1 MTTTAKPRYS
11 LRFPSNNSLEWADCA
26 FLRAPAMTEAQP
38 AAASTGS
45 TIESVLQEQRLFAPP
60 AALSASAAIPSMEAY
75 RALAAK
81 AEADPDRFWGD
92 LAREQLHWFE
102 PFHTVLDWTNPPFA
116 KWFEGGT
123 TNLAYNCLDRHLEG
137 PRADK
142 TALIWEGE
150 PGDQRTF
157 TYRQLHA
164 EVCKAANALKALGIG
179 KGDLVALYMPM
190 VPEAAIAMLACARIG
205 APHSVVFGGFSADAL
220 RDRLIDGQAKA
231 VITADGGFRKDK
243 AVALKPAVDEALGA
257 QGGAPS
263 VEHVLVVQRIAS
275 ACAMTTGRDHWWHE
289 LVQDQAQTCPAE
301 PMASEDRL
309 FVLYTSGSTGKPKGV
324 VHTTAGYNLW
334 AHLTFQWIFDIR
346 EDDIHWCTA
355 DVGWI
360 TGHSYIVYG
369 PLSNGATTVM
379 YEGAPRPSKP
389 GAFWEVIEK
398 HKVTLFYT
406 APTAIRAFM
415 KGGREV
421 PEQYAMDSLRILGTV
436 GEPINPE
443 AWMWYRDVIG
453 HGRCP
458 IVDTWWQTETGGVMI
473 SPLPAATPTKPGSA
487 TLPLPGIVADI
498 VDHDGNSQPADQGG
512 YLAVRRPWPGMM
524 RTVHGDPER
533 FRKSYWEE
541 IRPADGSYL
550 YFAGDGA
557 RRDADG
563 YFWVMGRVDDVINVS
578 GHRLGTM
585 EIESALVS
593 HPAVAEAA
601 VVGRP
606 DDLKGEGIVAFVTL
620 EAGRLGD
627 DPLIAELRSHVGREI
642 GPIARPDVITFT
654 DALPKTRSGKI
665 MRRILRSLAA
675 GQEVSGDTSTLEDRS
690 VLDALRM

>member
-1 MTTTAKPRYS
+1 M
-11 LRFPSNNSLEWADCA
+11 AD
-26 FLRAPAMTEAQP
+26 PQ
-38 AAASTGS
+38 
-45 TIESVLQEQRLFAPP
+45 IESVLQEARVFPPP
-60 AALSASAAIPSMEAY
+60 AALAETAQLGSLEAY
-75 RALAAK
+75 QSLWD
-81 AEADPDRFWGD
+81 EVNADPDAFWGQQ
-92 LAREQLHWFE
+92 AREQLHWFK
-102 PFHTVLDWTNPPFA
+102 PFETVLDWSNPPFA
-116 KWFEGGT
+116 RWFEGGT
-123 TNLAYNCLDRHLEG
+123 TNLSYNCLDRHLEG

-150 PGDQRTF
+150 PGDVRRF
-157 TYRQLHA
+157 SYRELHA
-164 EVCKAANALKALGIG
+164 EVCKAANALRSLGIG
-179 KGDLVALYMPM
+179 KNDLVALYMPM

-220 RDRLIDGQAKA
+220 RDRLIDGEVKL

-243 AVALKPAVDEALGA
+243 AVALKPAVDEALADGA
-257 QGGAPS
+257 VPS
-263 VEHVLVVQRIAS
+263 VRSVLVVQRTKAEVT
-275 ACAMTTGRDHWWHE
+275 MLQGRDHWWHE
-289 LVQDQAQTCPAE
+289 QVPQQSASCPAL

-334 AHLTFQWIFDIR
+334 AHLTFQWIFDLR
-346 EDDIHWCTA
+346 EDDVHWCTA

-389 GAFWEVIEK
+389 GAFWELIEK
-398 HKVTLFYT
+398 HKITLFYT

-415 KGGREV
+415 KSGREV
-421 PEQYAMDSLRILGTV
+421 PDQYDMSSLRILGTV

-443 AWMWYRDVIG
+443 AWIWYRDVIG
-453 HGRCP
+453 GNRCP

-487 TLPLPGIVADI
+487 TLPLPGIAADV
-498 VDHDGNSQPADQGG
+498 VDGEGNSVGTDEGG
-512 YLAVRRPWPGMM
+512 FLAVRRPWPGMM

-533 FRKSYWEE
+533 FRRSYWEH
-541 IRPADGSYL
+541 IRPADGSWL

-557 RRDADG
+557 RRDGDG

-606 DDLKGEGIVAFVTL
+606 DALKGEAIVAFVSL
-620 EAGRLGD
+620 EGGRQGD
-627 DPLIAELRSHVGREI
+627 PELMGELRQHVGVEI
-642 GPIARPDVITFT
+642 GPIARPDEIRFS

-665 MRRILRSLAA
+665 MRRILRALAA
-675 GQEVSGDTSTLEDRS
+675 GEDVSGDTSTLEDRS
-690 VLDALRM
+690 VLERLRADG

>member
-1 MTTTAKPRYS
+1 MS
-11 LRFPSNNSLEWADCA
+11 
-26 FLRAPAMTEAQP
+26 QP
-38 AAASTGS
+38 
-45 TIESVLQEQRLFAPP
+45 TIESVLQEARTFEPP
-60 AALSASAAIPSMEAY
+60 AEIAEHARIGSMLAY
-75 RALAAK
+75 RELVAR
-81 AEADPDRFWGD
+81 AEADPDGFWGD
-92 LAREQLHWFE
+92 QARSELHWFE
-102 PFHTVLDWTNPPFA
+102 PFHTVLDWSNPPFA
-116 KWFEGGT
+116 RWFEGGT
-123 TNLAYNCLDRHLEG
+123 TNLSYNCLDRHLSG

-150 PGDQRTF
+150 PGDTRTF

-164 EVCKAANALKALGIG
+164 EVCKAANALKDLGIG

-220 RDRLIDGQAKA
+220 RDRLIDGEAKL
-231 VITADGGFRKDK
+231 VITADGGFRKDR
-243 AVALKPAVDEALGA
+243 AVTLKPAVDEALAGN
-257 QGGAPS
+257 GGAPS
-263 VEHVLVVQRIAS
+263 VQRVLVVRRIEGD
-275 ACAMTTGRDHWWHE
+275 CAMTPGRDVWWHE
-289 LVQDQAQTCPAE
+289 LVEAQSADCAAE
-301 PMASEDRL
+301 AMASEERL

-334 AHLTFQWIFDIR
+334 VHLTFQWIFDSKD
-346 EDDIHWCTA
+346 DDIHWCTA

-389 GAFWEVIEK
+389 GAFWEVIQK
-398 HKVTLFYT
+398 HRCTIFYT

-415 KGGREV
+415 KSGREV
-421 PEQYAMDSLRILGTV
+421 PDQYDMSSLRILGTV

-453 HGRCP
+453 GDRCP
-458 IVDTWWQTETGGVMI
+458 VVDTWWQTETGGVMI
-473 SPLPAATPTKPGSA
+473 SPLPGATPTKPGSC
-487 TLPLPGIVADI
+487 TLPLPGIAADV
-498 VDHDGNSQPADQGG
+498 VDLEGNSVGADQGG

-524 RTVHGDPER
+524 RTVHGDPDR
-533 FRKSYWEE
+533 FRSSYWEH
-541 IRPADGSYL
+541 IRPADGSSL

-620 EAGRLGD
+620 EAGRSGD
-627 DPLIAELRSHVGREI
+627 AALESELRKHVGHEI
-642 GPIARPDVITFT
+642 GPIARPDLIRFT

-665 MRRILRSLAA
+665 MRRILRSLAS

-690 VLDALRM
+690 VLDALRV

>member
-1 MTTTAKPRYS
+1 MS
-11 LRFPSNNSLEWADCA
+11 
-26 FLRAPAMTEAQP
+26 QV
-38 AAASTGS
+38 
-45 TIESVLQEQRLFAPP
+45 TIESVLQEERVFEPP
-60 AALSASAAIPSMEAY
+60 AELAAGARIGSMAAY
-75 RALAAK
+75 RELVERI
-81 AEADPDRFWGD
+81 EADPDAFWGEQ
-92 LAREQLHWFE
+92 AREQLHWFE
-102 PFHTVLDWTNPPFA
+102 PFHTVLDWSNPPFA
-116 KWFEGGT
+116 RWFEGGT
-123 TNLAYNCLDRHLEG
+123 TNLAYNCLDRHLDG
-137 PRADK
+137 PRAEK

-150 PGDQRTF
+150 PGDSRHF
-157 TYRQLHA
+157 TYRDLHG
-164 EVCKAANALKALGIG
+164 EVCRAANALKALGIG

-205 APHSVVFGGFSADAL
+205 APHSVVFGGFSAEAL
-220 RDRLIDGQAKA
+220 RDRLIDGGVKA

-243 AVALKPAVDEALGA
+243 PVALKPAVDRALADGA
-257 QGGAPS
+257 CPT
-263 VEHVLVVQRIAS
+263 VEHVLVVRRTEQPT
-275 ACAMTTGRDHWWHE
+275 AMEPGRDRWWHE
-289 LVQDQAQTCPAE
+289 LVEVQSADCPAE

-334 AHLTFQWIFDIR
+334 AHLTFQWIFDLR
-346 EDDIHWCTA
+346 DDDVHWCTA

-415 KGGREV
+415 KSGREV
-421 PEQYAMDSLRILGTV
+421 PDHYDMSTLRILGTV

-443 AWMWYRDVIG
+443 AWMWYREVIG

-458 IVDTWWQTETGGVMI
+458 IIDTWWQTETGGVMI
-473 SPLPAATPTKPGSA
+473 SPLPGATPTKPGSA
-487 TLPLPGIVADI
+487 TLPLPGIAADV
-498 VDHDGNSQPADQGG
+498 VDNEGHSVGVDEGG

-533 FRKSYWEE
+533 FRRSYWEH
-541 IRPADGSYL
+541 ITGDDGRPL

-563 YFWVMGRVDDVINVS
+563 YYWVMGRVDDVISVS
-578 GHRLGTM
+578 GHRLGSM

-620 EAGRLGD
+620 QAGVDGSEALGV
-627 DPLIAELRSHVGREI
+627 ELRRHVGTEI
-642 GPIARPDVITFT
+642 GPIARPDEIRFS

-665 MRRILRSLAA
+665 MRRILRALAA
-675 GQEVSGDTSTLEDRS
+675 GEEVSGDTSTLEDRS
-690 VLDALRM
+690 VLDALRV